1 MPPAPPSPKVNWMKG
16 PAAEIKNTKV
26 NATFCFTRHLSG
38 SKSKLLKVHCF
49 KRQGGHRVDI
59 STILLHRGGIW
70 YTHSMAIVMGF
81 DGRVMEWT
89 TMMGDGRWRRLD
101 WTFFIHFIRCRR
113 VWNTVS
119 PWQNNDNWWFY
130 AVLSYRKMSITLAL
144 VLCMKRTGNIW
155 KLVTFKINKCGN

>member
-59 STILLHRGGIW
+59 STILLHRGWDLVHPFHGYCDGIW
-70 YTHSMAIVMGF
+70 WQSDGMDDDVGSTKPSSSISFDVAAYEIRWVHDKTTTIDGF
-81 DGRVMEWT
+81 MQCYLIEKCLLLWL
-89 TMMGDGRWRRLD
+89 WC
-101 WTFFIHFIRCRR
+101 F
-113 VWNTVS
+113 VWNV
-119 PWQNNDNWWFY
+119 QGIF
-130 AVLSYRKMSITLAL
+130 
-144 VLCMKRTGNIW
+144 GN
-155 KLVTFKINKCGN
+155 